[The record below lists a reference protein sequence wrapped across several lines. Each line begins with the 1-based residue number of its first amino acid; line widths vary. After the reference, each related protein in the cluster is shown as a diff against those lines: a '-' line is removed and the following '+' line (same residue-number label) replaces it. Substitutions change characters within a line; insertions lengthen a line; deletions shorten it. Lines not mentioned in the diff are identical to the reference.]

1 MYSRLVPQLVFP
13 AYERLTGRRFW
24 TEVEQL
30 RSRQWTPPAEL
41 EARVVGRLQ
50 ALLAHAAA
58 HVPHYREVLG
68 AGGLDARV
76 IRTVDD
82 LARVPITT
90 KAALRRR
97 FPDGVSAEN
106 LPARRRMR
114 GVTSGS
120 TGQPLEFYLDRA
132 AADTWTGA
140 YLFFLEW
147 AGTAFWH
154 TEVVIASPRHFYLAG
169 RHVGPATACA
179 RRWLLG
185 REQVWLAGP
194 DTTLATLRSAIARSA
209 RRRPYHLW
217 AYASYAARLA
227 RELLEEG
234 GTLASAPRAV
244 IAAAETLLPPE
255 RDAIERAF
263 RAPVRSHYSCLE
275 IPRIAQTCP
284 DNPAVLH
291 VNAERAIVRVV
302 DEVGRSVAPGERG
315 RVVVTDL
322 VNRVMPFINYE
333 LGDTAL
339 LGTPCPCGRGWP
351 TLGAIEGRVSETL
364 VTRDG
369 RAVSAAVLGQCLVTI
384 GDALPYVWEYQAVQE
399 SLEMVE
405 FRVVPTARYTARIGE
420 TLRRQLEALLGPEMR
435 VRVTVVD
442 AIERTPSG
450 KRLAITSR
458 VGRNPIGPGP

>member
-41 EARVVGRLQ
+41 EARVAVGRLQ

-194 DTTLATLRSAIARSA
+194 DTTLATLRSWRSPA
-209 RRRPYHLW
+209 RRGAGPTIFGRTRPTRPGSP
-217 AYASYAARLA
+217 ASCWR
-227 RELLEEG
+227 REAHWRALH
-234 GTLASAPRAV
+234 APSSP
-244 IAAAETLLPPE
+244 LPKRCCRPSVT
-255 RDAIERAF
+255 RSSGRFGPPSGATIPVSRS
-263 RAPVRSHYSCLE
+263 RGSPRPVRT
-275 IPRIAQTCP
+275 IPPFCTSTR
-284 DNPAVLH
+284 N
-291 VNAERAIVRVV
+291 
-302 DEVGRSVAPGERG
+302 GRSCVSSTRSVGA
-315 RVVVTDL
+315 
-322 VNRVMPFINYE
+322 
-333 LGDTAL
+333 
-339 LGTPCPCGRGWP
+339 WP
-351 TLGAIEGRVSETL
+351 PASVGAWS
-364 VTRDG
+364 
-369 RAVSAAVLGQCLVTI
+369 
-384 GDALPYVWEYQAVQE
+384 
-399 SLEMVE
+399 
-405 FRVVPTARYTARIGE
+405 
-420 TLRRQLEALLGPEMR
+420 
-435 VRVTVVD
+435 
-442 AIERTPSG
+442 
-450 KRLAITSR
+450 
-458 VGRNPIGPGP
+458 